1 MNDLLLW
8 LVTYGVHSSAI
19 FLVVLVLDKTRLVVR
34 DEAKDWMWR
43 AALVC
48 GIASASLQVGFGWVP
63 WTGQA
68 TLPFELASAP
78 EAGGQ
83 PGSSPAAF
91 PLKELETR
99 AAPRPAFAATHVYE
113 PAVAGANRPLP
124 KPAAGI
130 QAPRQDLMPLVFM
143 GLAGFLL
150 AAGLIGR
157 LRLRRIL
164 GRRRPLTDAEWTGDL
179 DELCEAG
186 RPLLRPRLTVS
197 RWIESPVALGTLQP
211 EICLPERALPEL
223 TPELRRAV
231 LAHELA
237 HHVRFDP
244 FWLELASGLK
254 TLLFFQP
261 ANRHAH
267 KRLLELSE
275 FGADSLATNWTGD
288 GLALARSLT
297 EVAGWLSPAGPRPG
311 PCSMVAKGGDL
322 ERRVHALV
330 TRARNHVELGAGPMV
345 RIAVLT
351 AALLM
356 PFALPGW
363 SGANPAIPSAQ
374 VDRPFASWSL
384 AEQRIEILRARIG
397 QLENESHGLDFT
409 QGAALRVQLG
419 PLIQELDALEQTVE
433 RQLAHAVS
441 PFTSEPPAP
450 FTNTSDSNTA
460 SR

>member
-1 MNDLLLW
+1 MSDLLLW
-8 LVTYGVHSSAI
+8 LITYGVHSSAI
-19 FLVVLVLDKTRLVVR
+19 FLVVLLLEKTRLVAR
-34 DEAKDWMWR
+34 NGAKDWMWR

-68 TLPFELASAP
+68 TLPFELASPQASRVLP
-78 EAGGQ
+78 EVRDSAVSWG
-83 PGSSPAAF
+83 
-91 PLKELETR
+91 ELETTVPPGLALPR
-99 AAPRPAFAATHVYE
+99 AEFSEPIPSLEAPRFDPTAALLLGLCGFTL
-113 PAVAGANRPLP
+113 AVG
-124 KPAAGI
+124 
-130 QAPRQDLMPLVFM
+130 LV
-143 GLAGFLL
+143 
-150 AAGLIGR
+150 GR
-157 LRLRRIL
+157 LRLRRAL
-164 GRRRPLTDAEWTGDL
+164 GRRRPMADPAWTRDM

-197 RWIESPVALGTLQP
+197 RWIESPVALGTLRP

-267 KRLLELSE
+267 ERLLELSE

-288 GLALARSLT
+288 GLALAKSLT
-297 EVAGWLSPAGPRPG
+297 EVAGWLSPASPRTG
-311 PCSMVAKGGDL
+311 PCSMVAQRAGL
-322 ERRVHALV
+322 ERRVRALV
-330 TRARNHVELGAGPMV
+330 ARARNHVELGAGPMA

-351 AALLM
+351 AAILM

-363 SGANPAIPSAQ
+363 SGAEPAAKPVVESRGPLAGWPLAQ
-374 VDRPFASWSL
+374 DRL
-384 AEQRIEILRARIG
+384 AALRDRIA
-397 QLENESHGLDFT
+397 QLEHDSHAIEFT
-409 QGAALRVQLG
+409 QGVRLRAQLG
-419 PLIQELDALEQTVE
+419 VLVQELDRLEPTVR
-433 RQLAHAVS
+433 RQLTHAAS
-441 PFTSEPPAP
+441 PSASEPPAP
-450 FTNTSDSNTA
+450 LTQTE